1 MAHLLLALHSA
12 LSTNPPDNTEL
23 LEVFLQALGSITFSS
38 GKALRFTTQARRQ
51 VWLAQSRLLEACHS
65 NLRLLPLVAG
75 QIFGSAAQEA
85 LEDFILKDF
94 KYLLIHKKDES
105 SRPIVD
111 LRCLNRSLKHLLFC
125 MLCVRDVLQAVEPSM
140 WSTSVDLKDAYFHIP
155 IAPHHRGFLRFTFQ
169 GRIYQY

>member
-12 LSTNPPDNTEL
+12 LSTNPPDNTTSEL

-38 GKALRFTTQARRQ
+38 GKALGFTTQARRQ

-94 KYLLIHKKDES
+94 KYLLIHKKDE
-105 SRPIVD
+105 R
-111 LRCLNRSLKHLLFC
+111 
-125 MLCVRDVLQAVEPSM
+125 A
-140 WSTSVDLKDAYFHIP
+140 
-155 IAPHHRGFLRFTFQ
+155 G
-169 GRIYQY
+169 